1 MSLLFNVFLE
11 GLLGESC
18 GSLAVII
25 FGKGS
30 DNQQRCNQKDG
41 LHREVWLRYET
52 GELPGKRCYFHLE
65 KSSLGLL
72 VKKVTKHFFD
82 KSLSRRTL
90 FTKLTKNV
98 KRPAQQS
105 YWKVDQQNGVKAT
118 LSLLF

>member
-30 DNQQRCNQKDG
+30 DKQQRCNQKDG

-72 VKKVTKHFFD
+72 VKNVTKHFFLT
-82 KSLSRRTL
+82 KSFKANPLHKADQNCEKAGT
-90 FTKLTKNV
+90 TKLLESGPTKW
-98 KRPAQQS
+98 S
-105 YWKVDQQNGVKAT
+105 
-118 LSLLF
+118 